1 MRQGKQIHH
10 PEKHQHDARP
20 GNERQPDITEKNRQ
34 EAKMNITTENQERDI
49 LHKLITETSELIGTN
64 KNTELNTKLEELMK
78 IPFSPLE
85 YELPEA
91 AKAADN
97 LLHLYTALRAM
108 LVKMGYDEKLDNY
121 AEQVFLVASKM
132 LVVALAGFKS
142 ERYKP
147 YQRSEIVQ

>member
-1 MRQGKQIHH
+1 
-10 PEKHQHDARP
+10 
-20 GNERQPDITEKNRQ
+20 
-34 EAKMNITTENQERDI
+34 MNTTTEDQERDI

-64 KNTELNTKLEELMK
+64 KKTELNTKLEELMK

-91 AKAADN
+91 AKTADN
-97 LLHLYTALRAM
+97 LFHFYAALRAT
-108 LVKMGYDEKLDNY
+108 LVKMGYNEKLDNY

-142 ERYKP
+142 EPYKP